1 MINAVLLFGG
11 KSVEHDISVITY
23 TQVLNAID
31 LKKYNVKSVYMDHDN
46 QFYLLKK
53 TDKLNLDK
61 CNLKKCQFHKK
72 NGLVYC
78 NRYLVDV
85 VINCVHGKGVEDG
98 TLSAYF
104 DLLGVSYTNSNHSS
118 SSVFHNKFYTKLILN
133 KYNINSVEYE
143 YISRY
148 EWLNYQKESLRRANR
163 FSHSVVKPVN
173 LGSSVGVSECTK
185 ENIVDVIDN
194 SFLYDDG
201 VIVEKK
207 LNKFLELN
215 QAIYKVNDQF
225 VISKIE
231 EVKNNSSIY
240 DFIDKYEN
248 EDITRVVPARLSNQL
263 RNKITKT
270 TKKIGQ
276 IFNSKG
282 VFRVDY
288 LYDLE
293 DQILYVNEVNVIPGA
308 LSYYLFEAKNVYFQT
323 LIDDLVK
330 EAFRE
335 RKIED
340 ELITSF
346 KSNVLKN
353 KGSNKLK

>member
-1 MINAVLLFGG
+1 M
-11 KSVEHDISVITY
+11 
-23 TQVLNAID
+23 
-31 LKKYNVKSVYMDHDN
+31 
-46 QFYLLKK
+46 
-53 TDKLNLDK
+53 
-61 CNLKKCQFHKK
+61 
-72 NGLVYC
+72 
-78 NRYLVDV
+78 
-85 VINCVHGKGVEDG
+85 
-98 TLSAYF
+98 
-104 DLLGVSYTNSNHSS
+104 
-118 SSVFHNKFYTKLILN
+118 
-133 KYNINSVEYE
+133 
-143 YISRY
+143 
-148 EWLNYQKESLRRANR
+148 
-163 FSHSVVKPVN
+163 
-173 LGSSVGVSECTK
+173 
-185 ENIVDVIDN
+185 
-194 SFLYDDG
+194 
-201 VIVEKK
+201 
-207 LNKFLELN
+207 
-215 QAIYKVNDQF
+215 NDQF